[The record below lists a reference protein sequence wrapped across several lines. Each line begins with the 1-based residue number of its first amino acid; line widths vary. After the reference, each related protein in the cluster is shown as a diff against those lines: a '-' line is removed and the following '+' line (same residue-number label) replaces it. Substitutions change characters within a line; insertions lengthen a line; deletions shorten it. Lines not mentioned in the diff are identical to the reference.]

1 MAGSKNR
8 LFSRFIRQ
16 LNEDL
21 TIKTT
26 GLVEEARV
34 TTTNVTTQIDSAVN
48 TALGNISTGLDSASV
63 ISLINANAP
72 AGGAL
77 YDSLGALSISGNN
90 IGDIAFITGDS
101 DMRVWNGSKWVIST
115 IEIPPTTVEYVVVG
129 GGGSSYYLNNHG
141 TSTGGGG
148 AGGYRSSVSGEY
160 SGAQSSAET
169 PLTVNAGDTY
179 TITVGA
185 GGSIGTSASNGENS
199 QITGQSI
206 ISNILTT
213 QTITSIGG
221 GHGGKFNAAAQS
233 GGSGGGSQ
241 GTNTPGSG
249 TANQGTAGRQQ
260 YSSFYGAG
268 AGGSAGAPHPD
279 YEHVSGVGIDT
290 NITGTNLKLG
300 GGGMGGQSGRSGP
313 NAYGGGRAGY
323 YPPSSG
329 SVISSTPGTANTG
342 GGGGGGSNRTRVGNS
357 GGSGVV
363 ILRCSSPAAS
373 TTGSP
378 EVIQTN
384 NGTVYKFNGSGT
396 ITF

>member
-1 MAGSKNR
+1 MAGRSKNR
-8 LFSRFIRQ
+8 LFSQFIRQ

-21 TIKTT
+21 TVKTE
-26 GLVEEARV
+26 GLTEESRV
-34 TTTNVTTQIDSAVN
+34 ITSDILDSAEIVTIIQN
-48 TALGNISTGLDSASV
+48 NSTGLDSAGV

-72 AGGAL
+72 VGGAL
-77 YDSLGALSISGNN
+77 YDSIGALSNGTNV
-90 IGDIAFITGDS
+90 GDIAFISGDS
-101 DMRVWNGSKWVIST
+101 DMRIWNGSKWVISS

-129 GGGSSYYLNNHG
+129 GGGSSYYLYNYG
-141 TSTGGGG
+141 VSTGGGG

-169 PLTVNAGDTY
+169 PLTVNAGDIY

-185 GGSIGTSASNGENS
+185 GGAIGSTGSEGDDS

-206 ISNILTT
+206 INNILTA
-213 QTITSIGG
+213 QTVTSIGG
-221 GHGGKFNAAAQS
+221 GHGGTHTVNATS
-233 GGSGGGSQ
+233 GGSGGGAQ
-241 GTNTPGSG
+241 GTRTPGSG
-249 TANQGTAGRQQ
+249 TSNQGTAGRQQ
-260 YSSFYGAG
+260 YSSFYDAG

-279 YEHVSGVGIDT
+279 YEHISGVGIDT
-290 NITGTNLKLG
+290 GITGTNLKLG
-300 GGGMGGQSGRSGP
+300 GGGMGGQSGRSGA

-342 GGGGGGSNRTRVGNS
+342 GGGGGGSDRTRTGNS

-378 EVIQTN
+378 EVIQTS